1 VNGNKK
7 TRTRKEQQEIN
18 NNANTQKG
26 GMEFA
31 QKMEQ
36 IANELNQTLAKHKLS
51 VFEADYAVFL
61 LQGAMTSSRIASK
74 IKQEIAMSMAGGQ
87 K

>member
-1 VNGNKK
+1 MNGNNKS
-7 TRTRKEQQEIN
+7 RTKKEQQEIN
-18 NNANTQKG
+18 NNANTQKS

-31 QKMEQ
+31 QRMEQ
-36 IANELNQTLAKHKLS
+36 IANELNETLAKHKLS
-51 VFEADYAVFL
+51 VFEADYAIFL
-61 LQGAMTSSRIASK
+61 LQGAMTASKISGK